1 MFFGSGLI
9 RLWCLKVGPLG
20 SNWVGLRWDGRAPQS
35 SHDDAI
41 KEGVEGGHTSGS
53 VCLLVTT
60 WSSSPMA
67 SLQQVPHLWGCPVL
81 NFEPLNSKPNKLFAS

>member
-53 VCLLVTT
+53 VCLLAHHVVFLPHGQPPAGATFVGL
-60 WSSSPMA
+60 P
-67 SLQQVPHLWGCPVL
+67 SLEL
-81 NFEPLNSKPNKLFAS
+81 